1 MSALTDQTIALAGL
15 LQACYLVDQ
24 IAREGRCDEVELE
37 TAINSLFVTS
47 PDAVIEVYGNLSRL
61 QRGLQLLHE
70 LLDKQTKRQ
79 RDDWLRYA
87 LSILHL
93 QSRLRKNGD
102 MLNAIAKGLEQAE
115 MPRQHFGLL
124 HDNTVASLADT
135 YQKTISTFNLRI
147 QVSGDPNH
155 LQSERNAARIRT
167 LLLSGIRAATLWR
180 QVGGHRWHLLFKRSG
195 IASMAKKLASGSSE

>member
-1 MSALTDQTIALAGL
+1 MSALKDQTIALAGL
-15 LQACYLVDQ
+15 LQSCHLVDQ
-24 IAREGRCDEVELE
+24 IAREGRCDEQALE
-37 TAINSLFVTS
+37 IAVNSLFITS
-47 PDAVIEVYGNLSRL
+47 PKEVIDVYGKAQNL
-61 QRGLQLLHE
+61 QKGFTLLAE

-93 QSRLRKNGD
+93 ESRLRKNKE

-115 MPRQHFGLL
+115 MPKQHFGLL
-124 HDNTVASLADT
+124 HENTILSLADT

-147 QVSGDPNH
+147 QVSGDPNV
-155 LQSERNAARIRT
+155 LQSDLNAARIRT

-180 QVGGHRWHLLFKRSG
+180 QVGGHRWHLLFKRSA
-195 IASMAKKLASGSSE
+195 IASTAKQMATQP